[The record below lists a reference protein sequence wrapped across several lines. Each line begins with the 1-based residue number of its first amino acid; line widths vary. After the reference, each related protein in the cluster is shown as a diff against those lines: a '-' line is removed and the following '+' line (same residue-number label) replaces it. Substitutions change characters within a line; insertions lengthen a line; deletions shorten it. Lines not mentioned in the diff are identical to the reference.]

1 MEINKSVELF
11 IVYCRSIKLSE
22 NTIENYEQHLKRF
35 TKFLNNSISL
45 ETVNVNDIT
54 VQMIRMYF
62 IELQQE
68 YAIAT
73 VKQHRAVLS
82 TFYRWL
88 TEDMEII
95 EINPLASVK
104 PRFKHESKKQSVVRS
119 DEVSKILTMFDN
131 VPKTRRHFRYW
142 RNRFMIELMYS
153 CGVRVSEVLNLRHSM
168 YDEEEHS
175 FSFIAK
181 RDKEH
186 KVFITNE
193 DTVYAYLKLREM
205 RDVKFPDCDYVFTTK
220 QGELLTRSSVRW
232 IINTITN
239 DAGIEKHITPHSFR
253 RGCATALLENG
264 ADISAVKGILGH
276 SDISTTMR
284 YVQLSEKAVKNTMKN
299 CCPLNNIR

>member
-1 MEINKSVELF
+1 
-11 IVYCRSIKLSE
+11 
-22 NTIENYEQHLKRF
+22 
-35 TKFLNNSISL
+35 
-45 ETVNVNDIT
+45 
-54 VQMIRMYF
+54 
-62 IELQQE
+62 
-68 YAIAT
+68 
-73 VKQHRAVLS
+73 
-82 TFYRWL
+82 
-88 TEDMEII
+88 
-95 EINPLASVK
+95 
-104 PRFKHESKKQSVVRS
+104 
-119 DEVSKILTMFDN
+119 
-131 VPKTRRHFRYW
+131 
-142 RNRFMIELMYS
+142 MIELMYN